1 MGTWNQRETNAAVMV
16 LKDWMTSNVQD
27 AHEPEDQHVCVC
39 VRACVCVRS
48 CVHVCAFVRACV
60 CARVCVCVYTNQT
73 HKQNTT
79 VYLYCMW
86 ACVVSIV
93 HVCRLENEWRKK
105 VAIYAPPSLGM
116 FNETRDIYFCTDL
129 ASIAT
134 YTLFAHSN
142 MYTCESHPRL
152 PTNAQVQHNA
162 YNHYFHPSIPLLPRN
177 SPTFPFSFLR
187 EARIFYSRLLSCR
200 AISSPSLYVCS
211 PLL

>member
-1 MGTWNQRETNAAVMV
+1 MV

-39 VRACVCVRS
+39 VRSCVRL
-48 CVHVCAFVRACV
+48 CVHVC
-60 CARVCVCVYTNQT
+60 VCVCTLIKHINKIQLHTYI
-73 HKQNTT
+73 
-79 VYLYCMW
+79 
-86 ACVVSIV
+86 ACEHVWWVCV
-93 HVCRLENEWRKK
+93 HVCRLENEWSKK
-105 VAIYAPPSLGM
+105 VALYAPPSLGM

-134 YTLFAHSN
+134 YTSFAHSN

-187 EARIFYSRLLSCR
+187 EARIFYSRLLSCK